1 MGLWPTF
8 LLGAREPQRAPPPQE
23 PMTHVEE
30 RIEEIITES
39 VAALGYD
46 IVRVLV
52 SGKQRRVLQI
62 MIERRDGATIT
73 IDDCTDVSRTVSTLL
88 DVDDP
93 LPGAYSLEIS
103 SPGIDR
109 PLTRPADFDRFAG
122 FDARVEMRA
131 PIDGRRRFQGK
142 LLGRAGEDV
151 RLDVDGEETRL
162 PLADIQRAKLLLT
175 DELVAAA
182 NG

>member
-1 MGLWPTF
+1 
-8 LLGAREPQRAPPPQE
+8 
-23 PMTHVEE
+23 MTHVEE
-30 RIEEIITES
+30 RIEEIIADS

-62 MIERRDGATIT
+62 MIERRDGAIIT

-151 RLDVDGEETRL
+151 RLEVDGQETRL
-162 PLADIQRAKLLLT
+162 PLAEIQRAKLLLT
-175 DELVAAA
+175 DELVAATT
-182 NG
+182 G

>member
-1 MGLWPTF
+1 
-8 LLGAREPQRAPPPQE
+8 
-23 PMTHVEE
+23 MTHVEA
-30 RIEEIITES
+30 RIEEIIRES
-39 VAALGYD
+39 LAALGYD

-52 SGKQRRVLQI
+52 SRKQRRVLQI
-62 MIERRDGATIT
+62 MIERRDGATVT
-73 IDDCTDVSRTVSTLL
+73 VDDCTDVSRTVSTLM

-93 LPGAYSLEIS
+93 LPGAYLLEIS

-109 PLTRPADFDRFAG
+109 PLTRAADFDRFSG

-131 PIDGRRRFQGK
+131 PLDGRRRFQGK
-142 LLGRAGEDV
+142 LLGRAGRVVVME
-151 RLDVDGEETRL
+151 VDGQETRL

-175 DELVAAA
+175 DELLAAA